1 MANKPSVGFIGLGIM
16 GLPMAGHI
24 LKAGYPL
31 TVYNRTRS
39 KTRSLEAE
47 GAAVAASPREV
58 AENSRMIITMVSDS
72 PDVQEVVAGA
82 EGVLDGIRPGSV
94 VMDMSTISPQVER
107 DLDRQLREK
116 GCTLVDAPVS
126 GGDVGAQN
134 ATLAIMAGG
143 EWEAFDRAVPIFE
156 TMGKTIT
163 YCGPVGSGQLT
174 KLCNQILVAV
184 TLMGVS
190 EALVF
195 AGKNGLDQR
204 VMIEAVKGGAA
215 GSWQLSNLAPRGRGP
230 RLRAGVYGGPHPEG
244 PAAGDGERCR
254 RSGRASRDNAGEPV
268 VPHLPGQRRGSGGDP
283 GSGQGPGAIGG
294 IVAAL
299 IRAAVEAAPYADTTG
314 PSSEGTRPGDDR

>member
-24 LKAGYPL
+24 LKSGYPL

-39 KTRSLEAE
+39 KTRSLEVA

-58 AENSRMIITMVSDS
+58 AANSRMIITMVSDS
-72 PDVQEVVAGA
+72 PDVEAVVAGP
-82 EGVLDGIRPGSV
+82 EGVLEGIRPGSV

-107 DLDRQLREK
+107 ELDEQLRSK
-116 GCTLVDAPVS
+116 GCALVDAPVS

-143 EWEAFDRAVPIFE
+143 DRAAFDRAVPIFE

-195 AGKNGLDQR
+195 AGKNGLDQG

-215 GSWQLSNLAPRGRGP
+215 GSWQLSNLAPRVVNRDFAPGFMVDLIQKDL
-230 RLRAGVYGGPHPEG
+230 RLVMESG
-244 PAAGDGERCR
+244 AA
-254 RSGRASRDNAGEPV
+254 A
-268 VPHLPGQRRGSGGDP
+268 Q
-283 GSGQGPGAIGG
+283 
-294 IVAAL
+294 AAL
-299 IRAAVEAAPYADTTG
+299 PA
-314 PSSEGTRPGDDR
+314 SSLVNQLFRTSQARGEGLEGTQALVKVLEQLAGQ

>member
-1 MANKPSVGFIGLGIM
+1 MADKPSVGFIGLGIM

-31 TVYNRTRS
+31 TAYNRTRS
-39 KTRSLEAE
+39 KTRSLEAD

-58 AENSRMIITMVSDS
+58 AENSQMIVTIVSDS
-72 PDVQEVVAGA
+72 PDVQEVVAGP

-94 VMDMSTISPQVER
+94 VIDMSTISPQVER
-107 DLDRQLREK
+107 DLDRQLREQ
-116 GCTLVDAPVS
+116 GCALVDAPVS
-126 GGDVGAQN
+126 GGDVGARN

-143 EWEAFDRAVPIFE
+143 DREAFDRVVPIFE

-184 TLMGVS
+184 TLMRVS

-215 GSWQLSNLAPRGRGP
+215 GSWQLSNLAPRVVNRDFAPGFMVDLIQKDL
-230 RLRAGVYGGPHPEG
+230 RLAMES
-244 PAAGDGERCR
+244 AAG
-254 RSGRASRDNAGEPV
+254 A
-268 VPHLPGQRRGSGGDP
+268 Q
-283 GSGQGPGAIGG
+283 
-294 IVAAL
+294 AAL
-299 IRAAVEAAPYADTTG
+299 PATTLVNQFFRTSQARG
-314 PSSEGTRPGDDR
+314 EGLEGTQALVKVLEQLAGL

>member
-1 MANKPSVGFIGLGIM
+1 MADKPSVGFIGLGIM

-39 KTRSLEAE
+39 KTRSLEAD
-47 GAAVAASPREV
+47 GAAVAASPGEV
-58 AENSRMIITMVSDS
+58 AENSQMIVTIVSDS
-72 PDVQEVVAGA
+72 PDVQEVVAGP

-94 VMDMSTISPQVER
+94 VIDMSTISPQVER
-107 DLDRQLREK
+107 DLDRQLREQ
-116 GCTLVDAPVS
+116 GCALVDAPVS
-126 GGDVGAQN
+126 GGDVGARN

-143 EWEAFDRAVPIFE
+143 DREAFDRVVPIFE

-215 GSWQLSNLAPRGRGP
+215 GSWQLSNLAPRVVNRDFAPGFMVDLIQKDL
-230 RLRAGVYGGPHPEG
+230 RLVMES
-244 PAAGDGERCR
+244 AAG
-254 RSGRASRDNAGEPV
+254 A
-268 VPHLPGQRRGSGGDP
+268 Q
-283 GSGQGPGAIGG
+283 
-294 IVAAL
+294 AAL
-299 IRAAVEAAPYADTTG
+299 PATTLVNQFFRTSQARG
-314 PSSEGTRPGDDR
+314 EGLEGTQALVKVLEQLAGL

>member
-24 LKAGYPL
+24 LKSGYPL

-39 KTRSLEAE
+39 KTGSLEAA

-58 AENSRMIITMVSDS
+58 AANSRMIITMVSDS
-72 PDVQEVVAGA
+72 PDVEAVVAGP
-82 EGVLDGIRPGSV
+82 EGVLEGIRPGSV

-107 DLDRQLREK
+107 ELDEQLRSK
-116 GCTLVDAPVS
+116 GCALVDAPVS

-143 EWEAFDRAVPIFE
+143 DREAFDRAVPIFE

-195 AGKNGLDQR
+195 AGKNGLDQG

-215 GSWQLSNLAPRGRGP
+215 GSWQLSNLAPRVVNRDFAPGFMVDLIQKDL
-230 RLRAGVYGGPHPEG
+230 RLVMESG
-244 PAAGDGERCR
+244 AA
-254 RSGRASRDNAGEPV
+254 A
-268 VPHLPGQRRGSGGDP
+268 Q
-283 GSGQGPGAIGG
+283 
-294 IVAAL
+294 AAL
-299 IRAAVEAAPYADTTG
+299 PA
-314 PSSEGTRPGDDR
+314 SSLVNQLFRTSQARGEGLEGTQALVKVLEQLAGL

>member
-39 KTRSLEAE
+39 KTRSLGAE
-47 GAAVAASPREV
+47 GAAVAASPSEV
-58 AENSRMIITMVSDS
+58 AANSQMIITMVSDS
-72 PDVQEVVAGA
+72 PDVQEVVAGS
-82 EGVLDGIRPGSV
+82 EGVLDGIRSGSV

-116 GCTLVDAPVS
+116 GCALVDAPVS

-143 EWEAFDRAVPIFE
+143 DREAFDRAVPIFE

-204 VMIEAVKGGAA
+204 VMVEAVKGGAA
-215 GSWQLSNLAPRGRGP
+215 GSWQLSNLAPRVVDRDFAPGFMVDLIQKDLRLVMESGAAAQVSLPATSLVNQLFRTSQARG
-230 RLRAGVYGGPHPEG
+230 EG
-244 PAAGDGERCR
+244 
-254 RSGRASRDNAGEPV
+254 
-268 VPHLPGQRRGSGGDP
+268 L
-283 GSGQGPGAIGG
+283 
-294 IVAAL
+294 
-299 IRAAVEAAPYADTTG
+299 
-314 PSSEGTRPGDDR
+314 EGTQALAKVLEQLAGG

>member
-24 LKAGYPL
+24 LKSGYPL

-39 KTRSLEAE
+39 KTRSLEAA

-58 AENSRMIITMVSDS
+58 AANSRMIITMVSDS
-72 PDVQEVVAGA
+72 PDVEAVVAGP
-82 EGVLDGIRPGSV
+82 EGVLEGIRPGSV

-107 DLDRQLREK
+107 ELDEQLRSK
-116 GCTLVDAPVS
+116 GCALVDAPVS

-143 EWEAFDRAVPIFE
+143 DREAFDRAVPIFE

-195 AGKNGLDQR
+195 AGKNGLDQG

-215 GSWQLSNLAPRGRGP
+215 GSWQLSNLAPRVVNRDFAPGFMVDLIQKDL
-230 RLRAGVYGGPHPEG
+230 RLVMESG
-244 PAAGDGERCR
+244 AA
-254 RSGRASRDNAGEPV
+254 A
-268 VPHLPGQRRGSGGDP
+268 Q
-283 GSGQGPGAIGG
+283 
-294 IVAAL
+294 AAL
-299 IRAAVEAAPYADTTG
+299 PA
-314 PSSEGTRPGDDR
+314 SSLVNQLFRTSQARGEGLEGTQALVKVLEQLAGL

>member
-39 KTRSLEAE
+39 KTRALGAE
-47 GAAVAASPREV
+47 GAAVAASPSEV
-58 AENSRMIITMVSDS
+58 AANSRMIITMVSDS
-72 PDVQEVVAGA
+72 PDVQEVVAGS
-82 EGVLDGIRPGSV
+82 EGVLDGIRSGSV

-116 GCTLVDAPVS
+116 GCALVDAPVS

-143 EWEAFDRAVPIFE
+143 DREAFDRAVPIFE

-204 VMIEAVKGGAA
+204 VMVEAVKGGAA
-215 GSWQLSNLAPRGRGP
+215 GSWQLSNLAPRVVDRDFAPGFMVDLIQKDL
-230 RLRAGVYGGPHPEG
+230 RLVMESG
-244 PAAGDGERCR
+244 AA
-254 RSGRASRDNAGEPV
+254 A
-268 VPHLPGQRRGSGGDP
+268 Q
-283 GSGQGPGAIGG
+283 
-294 IVAAL
+294 AAL
-299 IRAAVEAAPYADTTG
+299 PATSLVNQLFRTSQARGEG
-314 PSSEGTRPGDDR
+314 LEGTQALAKVLEQLAGG

>member
-24 LKAGYPL
+24 LKSGYPL

-39 KTRSLEAE
+39 KTGSLEAA

-58 AENSRMIITMVSDS
+58 AANSRMIITMVSDS
-72 PDVQEVVAGA
+72 PDVEAVVAGP
-82 EGVLDGIRPGSV
+82 EGVLEGIRPGSV

-107 DLDRQLREK
+107 ELDEQLRSK
-116 GCTLVDAPVS
+116 GCALVDAPVS

-143 EWEAFDRAVPIFE
+143 DREAFDRAVPIFE

-195 AGKNGLDQR
+195 AGKNGLDQG

-215 GSWQLSNLAPRGRGP
+215 GSWQLSNLAPRVVNRDFAPGFMVDLIQKDL
-230 RLRAGVYGGPHPEG
+230 RLVMESG
-244 PAAGDGERCR
+244 AA
-254 RSGRASRDNAGEPV
+254 A
-268 VPHLPGQRRGSGGDP
+268 Q
-283 GSGQGPGAIGG
+283 
-294 IVAAL
+294 AAL
-299 IRAAVEAAPYADTTG
+299 PA
-314 PSSEGTRPGDDR
+314 SSLVNQLFRTSQARGEGLEGTQALVKVLEQLAGQ

>member
-24 LKAGYPL
+24 LKSGYPL

-39 KTRSLEAE
+39 KTGSLEAA

-58 AENSRMIITMVSDS
+58 AANSRMIITMVSDS
-72 PDVQEVVAGA
+72 PDVEAVVAGP
-82 EGVLDGIRPGSV
+82 EGVLEGIRPGSV

-107 DLDRQLREK
+107 ELDEQLRSK
-116 GCTLVDAPVS
+116 GCALVDAPVS

-134 ATLAIMAGG
+134 GTLAIMAGG
-143 EWEAFDRAVPIFE
+143 DREAFDRAVPIFE

-195 AGKNGLDQR
+195 AGKNGLDQG

-215 GSWQLSNLAPRGRGP
+215 GSWQLSNLAPRVVNRDFAPGFMVDLIQKDL
-230 RLRAGVYGGPHPEG
+230 RLVMESG
-244 PAAGDGERCR
+244 AA
-254 RSGRASRDNAGEPV
+254 A
-268 VPHLPGQRRGSGGDP
+268 Q
-283 GSGQGPGAIGG
+283 
-294 IVAAL
+294 AAL
-299 IRAAVEAAPYADTTG
+299 PATSLVNQLFRTSQARGEG
-314 PSSEGTRPGDDR
+314 LEGTQALVKVLEQLAGL

>member
-39 KTRSLEAE
+39 KTQSLEAE

-58 AENSRMIITMVSDS
+58 AANSRMIITMVSDS
-72 PDVQEVVAGA
+72 PDVQEVVAGP

-107 DLDRQLREK
+107 DLDRQLQEK
-116 GCTLVDAPVS
+116 GCALVDAPVS

-143 EWEAFDRAVPIFE
+143 DREAFDRAVPIFE

-190 EALVF
+190 EALIF

-204 VMIEAVKGGAA
+204 VMVEAVKGGAA
-215 GSWQLSNLAPRGRGP
+215 GSWQLSNLAPRVVDRDFAPGFMVDLIQKDL
-230 RLRAGVYGGPHPEG
+230 RLVMESG
-244 PAAGDGERCR
+244 AA
-254 RSGRASRDNAGEPV
+254 A
-268 VPHLPGQRRGSGGDP
+268 Q
-283 GSGQGPGAIGG
+283 
-294 IVAAL
+294 AAL
-299 IRAAVEAAPYADTTG
+299 PATSLVNQLFRTSQARGEG
-314 PSSEGTRPGDDR
+314 LEGTQALVKVLEQLAGL

>member
-24 LKAGYPL
+24 LKSGYPL

-39 KTRSLEAE
+39 KTRSLEAA

-58 AENSRMIITMVSDS
+58 AANSRMIITMVSDS
-72 PDVQEVVAGA
+72 PDVEAVVAGP
-82 EGVLDGIRPGSV
+82 EGVLEGIRPDSV

-107 DLDRQLREK
+107 ELDEQLRSK
-116 GCTLVDAPVS
+116 GCALVDAPVS

-143 EWEAFDRAVPIFE
+143 DRAAFDRAVPIFE

-195 AGKNGLDQR
+195 AGKNGLDQG

-215 GSWQLSNLAPRGRGP
+215 GSWQLRNLAPRVVNRDFAPGFMVDLIQKDL
-230 RLRAGVYGGPHPEG
+230 RLVMESG
-244 PAAGDGERCR
+244 AA
-254 RSGRASRDNAGEPV
+254 A
-268 VPHLPGQRRGSGGDP
+268 Q
-283 GSGQGPGAIGG
+283 
-294 IVAAL
+294 AAL
-299 IRAAVEAAPYADTTG
+299 PA
-314 PSSEGTRPGDDR
+314 SSLVHQLFRTSQARGEGLEGTQALVKVLEQLAGQ